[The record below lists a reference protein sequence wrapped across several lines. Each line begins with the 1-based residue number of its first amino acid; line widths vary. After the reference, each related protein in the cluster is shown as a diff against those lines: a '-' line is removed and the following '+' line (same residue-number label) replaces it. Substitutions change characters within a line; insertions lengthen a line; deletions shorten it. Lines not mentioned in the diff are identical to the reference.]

1 MCIFHSILLVYAL
14 VAVKNPYIHC
24 VDKPTRCTDSYKWSL
39 FFNVLLYMFRTIA
52 CPSSGAPSS
61 KLYHAFGTLL
71 RGCRKYS
78 SPSYNHVAA
87 RLACTNVP
95 NA

>member
-1 MCIFHSILLVYAL
+1 MYRASYCNVWMNQQDAQLLTNNLYFSYFALHVSDVLSVHHQEHHLVNCI
-14 VAVKNPYIHC
+14 
-24 VDKPTRCTDSYKWSL
+24 
-39 FFNVLLYMFRTIA
+39 M
-52 CPSSGAPSS
+52 
-61 KLYHAFGTLL
+61 
-71 RGCRKYS
+71 